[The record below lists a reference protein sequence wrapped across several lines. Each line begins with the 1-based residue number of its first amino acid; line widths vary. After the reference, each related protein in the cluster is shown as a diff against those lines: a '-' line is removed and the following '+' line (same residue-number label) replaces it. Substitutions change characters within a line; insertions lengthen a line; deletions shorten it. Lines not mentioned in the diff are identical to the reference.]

1 MLGNSPYNYKTIEKY
16 TNTFGW
22 IFQDIT
28 IERKDPVT
36 SAVKSIKVPIE
47 LSTKE
52 KWAQR
57 AISDPNA
64 GTEADQKH
72 VQIVLPRMAYMLNGF
87 SYDARRKLSPILYRV
102 ALESTNATVK
112 RQLNPVPFIFNFSL
126 HIATRTLE
134 DGYAII
140 EQFLPFFQPDFTVPI
155 ITIPQ
160 LNLRRDIV
168 FSLTGNSQSDSF
180 EGNFLDK
187 RTLEWEFN
195 FEGRGELYPPVKS
208 KKVITAVDVNVDGS
222 TFTVSPDPPTALQSG
237 PFEVVDS

>member
-22 IFQDIT
+22 IFQDIS
-28 IERKDPVT
+28 IERKDPNTNV
-36 SAVKSIKVPIE
+36 VKTIKVPIE
-47 LSTKE
+47 QSTKE

-57 AISDPNA
+57 YISDPNA
-64 GTEADQKH
+64 GNVAEQKH

-87 SYDARRKLSPILYRV
+87 RYDSRRKLSPILYRV
-102 ALESTNATVK
+102 GLESTNATVK
-112 RQLNPVPFIFNFSL
+112 RQLNPVPFLFDFSL

-140 EQFLPFFQPDFTVPI
+140 EQFLPFFQPDFSVPI
-155 ITIPQ
+155 MTIPQ
-160 LNLRRDIV
+160 INLRRDIV

-195 FEGRGELYPPVKS
+195 FEGRGELYPPVKT
-208 KKVITAVDVNVDGS
+208 KKVITEIDVNVDD
-222 TFTVSPDPPTALQSG
+222 TLIHVEPDPSDALQSG
-237 PFEVVDS
+237 PFEVVES